1 MLKGLTPMRAPATPE
16 AELRRRWFRRE
27 ILPLEPQL
35 LRCARRYCRGSPDE
49 AQDLVHETYAKIIA
63 YEGWAEVLNPSA
75 FAVRVLGNI
84 ARDSLRRRKVVS
96 IETGGDLERFRL
108 VDDQPDPECCAV
120 YRDELRSL
128 HALIESMPTQ
138 MRRVFTLRK
147 VYGLSQNDIAV
158 QLGLTVSTV
167 EKHVVRGLRFCS
179 ERMDR
184 SSSRTSR
191 MAPTLQWNI
200 AADRSE
206 N

>member
-1 MLKGLTPMRAPATPE
+1 MDIANRNRLIKKVLTQAFGAGKVTVPKQQVANDRNQFHILLEDLDLRGDIGRDGLDGDR
-16 AELRRRWFRRE
+16 
-27 ILPLEPQL
+27 
-35 LRCARRYCRGSPDE
+35 
-49 AQDLVHETYAKIIA
+49 
-63 YEGWAEVLNPSA
+63 
-75 FAVRVLGNI
+75 
-84 ARDSLRRRKVVS
+84 

-108 VDDQPDPECCAV
+108 VDDQPDPESCAV

-184 SSSRTSR
+184 SSSRTNR